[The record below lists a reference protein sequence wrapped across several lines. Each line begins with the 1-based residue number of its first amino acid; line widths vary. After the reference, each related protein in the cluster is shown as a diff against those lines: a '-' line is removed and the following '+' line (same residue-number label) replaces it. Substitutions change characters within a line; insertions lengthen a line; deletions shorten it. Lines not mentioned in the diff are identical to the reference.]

1 MAGAFT
7 GGLAAGWSIP
17 LRPADV
23 AARLTGRSTVEQAP
37 VVTNSPTSTPN
48 PSTAGFVPPT
58 ELNKLFP
65 PFWEAWDLVHQEYV
79 DQPVD
84 DLKLMQ
90 GAIRGML
97 GSLGD
102 PHTAYMDPSEYQQAT
117 SSLNGGYEGIG
128 AWVDSNQEFLTIVS
142 PMPGSPAE
150 SAGLKPGDTVIAVDG
165 ADMTGVDGQLVIQ
178 KIIGP
183 AGSQVTLTI
192 TRKGADQPL
201 DVKVTRGKIEIPSVM
216 GKMLDNNIAYV
227 GLFTFGETTK
237 TELVK
242 TLEPLL
248 AKNPKGLILDLRGN
262 GGGYLKTA
270 IEVASQFIDT
280 GAVLYERYGDGTE
293 QIYTAQKGGT
303 ALTIP
308 LVILVNEGTAS
319 ASEIVAGA
327 IQDAGRGKLVGVK
340 TYGKGSVQDWVEL
353 KENQGAVRVTIAHWY
368 TPNKRLI
375 DKTGLE
381 PDVEIQLTDAN
392 IQAKQDTQLEKAVE
406 LLTTTP

>member
-1 MAGAFT
+1 
-7 GGLAAGWSIP
+7 
-17 LRPADV
+17 
-23 AARLTGRSTVEQAP
+23 
-37 VVTNSPTSTPN
+37 VVTNSPASTPS
-48 PSTAGFVPPT
+48 PSATGSAPSAK
-58 ELNKLFP
+58 LNKLFP

-97 GSLGD
+97 DSLGD

-150 SAGLKPGDTVIAVDG
+150 SAGLKSGDTVIAVDG
-165 ADMTGVDGQLVIQ
+165 VDMTGVDGQLVIQ

-192 TRKGADQPL
+192 TRKGADQPF

-216 GKMLDNNIAYV
+216 GKMLDSNVAYV

-280 GAVLYERYGDGTE
+280 GAILYERYGDGTE

-327 IQDAGRGKLVGVK
+327 VQDAGRGKLVGVK